1 MRQDYLKLPPMCN
14 IELIPNF
21 QVGIYMKTKQKEQ
34 KMQITLNIPNEQLFE
49 KILWLL
55 NRFKHDGVE
64 IITNIQKAKAID
76 KNPRLKQFEE
86 IINTRSKNSIKV
98 DKSTILNPHS
108 ELSND
113 IS

>member
-1 MRQDYLKLPPMCN
+1 M
-14 IELIPNF
+14 
-21 QVGIYMKTKQKEQ
+21 

-64 IITNIQKAKAID
+64 IITNMQRTKTVD
-76 KNPRLKQFEE
+76 KNPRLKEFEYL
-86 IINTRSKNSIKV
+86 INTKSKNSVKV
-98 DKSTILNPHS
+98 SDNIILNPHS

>member
-1 MRQDYLKLPPMCN
+1 
-14 IELIPNF
+14 
-21 QVGIYMKTKQKEQ
+21 
-34 KMQITLNIPNEQLFE
+34 MQITLNIPNEQLFE

-55 NRFKHDGVE
+55 NRFKNDGVE
-64 IITNIQKAKAID
+64 IIANIQRAKPIE
-76 KNPRLKQFEE
+76 KSPRLQQFEQ

-98 DKSTILNPHS
+98 DDSSILNPHS

>member
-1 MRQDYLKLPPMCN
+1 
-14 IELIPNF
+14 
-21 QVGIYMKTKQKEQ
+21 
-34 KMQITLNIPNEQLFE
+34 MQITLNIPNEQLFE

-55 NRFKHDGVE
+55 NRFKNDGVE
-64 IITNIQKAKAID
+64 IITNMQKAKTIE
-76 KNPRLKQFEE
+76 KNPQLKQFEQ

-98 DKSTILNPHS
+98 DEAIVLNPHS

>member
-1 MRQDYLKLPPMCN
+1 
-14 IELIPNF
+14 
-21 QVGIYMKTKQKEQ
+21 
-34 KMQITLNIPNEQLFE
+34 MQITLNIPNEQLFE

-64 IITNIQKAKAID
+64 IITNMQRTKTVD
-76 KNPRLKQFEE
+76 KNPRLKEFEYL
-86 IINTRSKNSIKV
+86 INTKSKNSVKV
-98 DKSTILNPHS
+98 SDNIILNPHS